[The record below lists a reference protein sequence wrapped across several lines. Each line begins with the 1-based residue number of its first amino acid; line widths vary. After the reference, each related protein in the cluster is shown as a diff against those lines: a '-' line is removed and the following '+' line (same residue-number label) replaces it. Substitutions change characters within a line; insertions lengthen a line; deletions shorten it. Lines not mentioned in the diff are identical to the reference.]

1 MTGEMMWEAY
11 CRTTNTNCNTRHD
24 IWKFCG
30 GGAAADE
37 LANLVLAGIKTATAS
52 TKLAYELDGEN
63 LPEVG
68 TYSVILFDN
77 EEAACIIRDTKV
89 SVVPFNQVSADHA
102 FKEGEDNRS
111 LNKWREVHRR
121 AFTPDYKAVGLD
133 FDEKGDCVLEEFE
146 VVYR

>member
-1 MTGEMMWEAY
+1 MHVTIYGSFA
-11 CRTTNTNCNTRHD
+11 
-24 IWKFCG
+24 
-30 GGAAADE
+30 
-37 LANLVLAGIKTATAS
+37 
-52 TKLAYELDGEN
+52 
-63 LPEVG
+63 
-68 TYSVILFDN
+68 
-77 EEAACIIRDTKV
+77 AACIIRDTKV

-111 LNKWREVHRR
+111 LKKWREVHRR

>member
-1 MTGEMMWEAY
+1 M
-11 CRTTNTNCNTRHD
+11 
-24 IWKFCG
+24 G
-30 GGAAADE
+30 GILPYNE
-37 LANLVLAGIKTATAS
+37 
-52 TKLAYELDGEN
+52 YELQY
-63 LPEVG
+63 
-68 TYSVILFDN
+68 TARYM
-77 EEAACIIRDTKV
+77 EAACIIRDTKV

-111 LNKWREVHRR
+111 LKKWREVHRR

>member
-52 TKLAYELDGEN
+52 TKLAYELEGEN

-77 EEAACIIRDTKV
+77 EEAACIIEYELQYTARYMEVLRRRV
-89 SVVPFNQVSADHA
+89 SSVIQKYLLFRSIKSAQTTLS
-102 FKEGEDNRS
+102 K
-111 LNKWREVHRR
+111 R
-121 AFTPDYKAVGLD
+121 AKITAA
-133 FDEKGDCVLEEFE
+133 
-146 VVYR
+146 

>member
-1 MTGEMMWEAY
+1 MPGEMMWEAY
-11 CRTTNTNCNTRHD
+11 CCKTNTNRNARHD

-30 GGAAADE
+30 GGAAADK

-52 TKLAYELDGEN
+52 TKLAYELGGEN

-77 EEAACIIRDTKV
+77 EAACIIRDTKV

-121 AFTPDYKAVGLD
+121 AFTPDYEAAGLD

>member
-30 GGAAADE
+30 GGAAA
-37 LANLVLAGIKTATAS
+37 S
-52 TKLAYELDGEN
+52 TKLAYELEGEN

-77 EEAACIIRDTKV
+77 EEATCIIRDTKV

-111 LNKWREVHRR
+111 LKKWREVHRR

>member
-1 MTGEMMWEAY
+1 MTEEMMWEAY

-37 LANLVLAGIKTATAS
+37 LANLVLAGIK
-52 TKLAYELDGEN
+52 
-63 LPEVG
+63 

>member
-1 MTGEMMWEAY
+1 M
-11 CRTTNTNCNTRHD
+11 
-24 IWKFCG
+24 
-30 GGAAADE
+30 
-37 LANLVLAGIKTATAS
+37 
-52 TKLAYELDGEN
+52 
-63 LPEVG
+63 
-68 TYSVILFDN
+68 ILFDN

-121 AFTPDYKAVGLD
+121 AFTPDYEVAGLD

>member
-1 MTGEMMWEAY
+1 MTGEMMWEEY

-24 IWKFCG
+24 
-30 GGAAADE
+30 
-37 LANLVLAGIKTATAS
+37 
-52 TKLAYELDGEN
+52 
-63 LPEVG
+63 
-68 TYSVILFDN
+68 SVILFDN

-111 LNKWREVHRR
+111 LKKWREVHRK
-121 AFTPDYKAVGLD
+121 AFTPDYKAVGQD